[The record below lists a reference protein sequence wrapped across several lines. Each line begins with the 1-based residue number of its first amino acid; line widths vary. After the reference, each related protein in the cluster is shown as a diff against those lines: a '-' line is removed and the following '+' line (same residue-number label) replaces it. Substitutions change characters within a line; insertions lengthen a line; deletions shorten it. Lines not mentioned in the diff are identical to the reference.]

1 MKLLLGSG
9 SRTEQIQSIKS
20 RKKNKTQQQSHNWHS
35 DLCGNPM
42 QEKTYGALIVSIL
55 IIQGR
60 ITIVNTCI
68 QPSSPHRHIVL
79 HSIVSFS
86 HTLLHIAHCSLHL
99 YGYAHIYSIY
109 QTVRQIDYNMI
120 HQLHKLFIVVCMRAH
135 SIFSWHACNRMG
147 N

>member
-1 MKLLLGSG
+1 M
-9 SRTEQIQSIKS
+9 R
-20 RKKNKTQQQSHNWHS
+20 
-35 DLCGNPM
+35 
-42 QEKTYGALIVSIL
+42 EKTHGALIVGIL

-99 YGYAHIYSIY
+99 YGYAHIYNIS
-109 QTVRQIDYNMI
+109 QMMRLIDYN
-120 HQLHKLFIVVCMRAH
+120 
-135 SIFSWHACNRMG
+135 
-147 N
+147 